1 MPGLAALCL
10 FLAGLSLVGQA
21 EFSGVLLQDGDIYLT
36 QSTSNLS
43 VIYARYGN
51 PPGNYSHAGV
61 FFYDQQGLPKIL
73 HVITSPALEDFE
85 SYQKGLMQI
94 VVLRK
99 KLDEAQHRR
108 LGETLRAWS
117 RDSAILNATF
127 DYKMQ
132 DVPGRRNQFYCIS
145 FLNEIWRSS
154 DLQQPFVSGG
164 KLPNTAVKSYLK
176 QELGID
182 LDNLVGANS
191 IFQNPEFSLLT
202 EWRDSSQTAH
212 DQFLLE
218 QVFAVIVSYVEE
230 GYSGRDLGPLQG
242 WFMRTALRR
251 KGYEANA
258 AQVLRMMNQ
267 ASAFHQ
273 KVYGRY
279 RLFERRGQAPE
290 PGSEDAAELI
300 RRICDYYRD
309 DYFEKTRQVLPDG
322 TLCPVG
328 AAAGQ

>member
-1 MPGLAALCL
+1 MTWHDMPGLAALCL

-258 AQVLRMMNQ
+258 AQVLRMMN
-267 ASAFHQ
+267 
-273 KVYGRY
+273 
-279 RLFERRGQAPE
+279 
-290 PGSEDAAELI
+290 
-300 RRICDYYRD
+300 
-309 DYFEKTRQVLPDG
+309 
-322 TLCPVG
+322 
-328 AAAGQ
+328 